1 MVPIAPSIIRMRS
14 ARSAFKVASVDIQN
28 SQTGFQNVQYF
39 SRKAG

>member
-1 MVPIAPSIIRMRS
+1 
-14 ARSAFKVASVDIQN
+14 VASVDIQN